1 MASDFRRVKAPMG
14 ALRTQRRDL
23 ARDFPCIRSPLTL
36 PEIHDR
42 IAMRGDG

>member
-1 MASDFRRVKAPMG
+1 MATDFHRVKAPMPVP
-14 ALRTQRRDL
+14 RTQGRDL
-23 ARDFPCIRSPLTL
+23 VRDFPCIRTPLTL